1 MALDPTVVALI
12 GTIMGGV
19 GLKIAEYFLG
29 KGRVKVDDASR
40 IRDELRLEITA
51 LRTENHQLETER
63 DKWRSDYYALYQKN
77 MGVTTDLQLLRGQ
90 YDKQAQAPPV
100 E

>member
-19 GLKIAEYFLG
+19 GLKVAEHFLG
-29 KGRVKVDDASR
+29 KGKVKIDDASR
-40 IRDELRLEITA
+40 IRDELRMEIASLKADNTHLEA
-51 LRTENHQLETER
+51 EV
-63 DKWRSDYYALYQKN
+63 DKWRDAYYKMYQQHV
-77 MGVTTDLQLLRGQ
+77 GVITDLQLLKGQ
-90 YDKQAQAPPV
+90 YDQQPQGPP